1 MLGEEGIMRV
11 QLAQQVQELLG
22 KRDLVIITERVDDVA
37 LLIGQMIKMG
47 LPEVLDRHIPRH
59 WTQRGLSWG
68 WTAVIWLAYIVTEG
82 DHRKVSV
89 ETYLKGMH
97 HTLSHLTAQVIEPL
111 DFSDDR
117 LSHLLKHLSKP
128 AYWHQI
134 EHDLNARSIEVYAL
148 PQGVIRCDAT
158 TVSGDHEVAVGG
170 LLQFGHSKDDPTRP
184 QIKVMIG
191 ALDPLGMPLATDV
204 LSGERA
210 DDGLYLPII
219 ERIRT
224 GLQTPGLLFV
234 GDCKMS
240 ALDTRAYL
248 ARHQDWYLSP
258 LPLTGATAEAMEV
271 WITTGVRKGEAGA
284 LARIWR
290 TNDQGHEVL
299 AAEGYEFERTC
310 GAPDSNVE
318 WRERVLVVRSPLYA
332 TQQAAGL
339 EKRLCQAETKLA
351 ALTPPRGRGK
361 RQITDEAT
369 LIEAIDS
376 VLKDQRVEGLLRVAW
391 EKQVEQT
398 TRYVGRGR
406 GSVDREQRVI
416 QKTRYHI
423 THIVRQE
430 DHIADL
436 GQRLGWKAFVTN
448 AAQERLSLQEAV
460 LCYRNEYRVERIFH
474 RLKSRVHIAPLFVK
488 LNEQIEGLTYLLTLG
503 VRVLTITEFVLR
515 RSLET
520 EQATLP
526 GLHPEN
532 KQKRTDK
539 PTAERILKAFA
550 DISLTIIKTATGED
564 ILRRLTPLSGV
575 QEDILQRLGLGVALY
590 GQLEIQAIG
599 T

>member
-1 MLGEEGIMRV
+1 MRV
-11 QLAQQVQELLG
+11 QLAQQAQEILG
-22 KRDLVIITERVDDVA
+22 QSDLVIITERVDDVA
-37 LLIGQMIKMG
+37 LLIGQMVQMG

-59 WTQRGLSWG
+59 WTQRQISWG

-148 PQGVIRCDAT
+148 SQDVIRCDAT
-158 TVSGDHEVAVGG
+158 PVSGDHEVTAGG
-170 LLQFGHSKDDPTRP
+170 LVQFGHSKDDPTRP

-191 ALDPLGMPLATDV
+191 SLDPLGLPLATDV
-204 LSGERA
+204 VSGERA

-224 GLQTPGLLFV
+224 GLQPPGLLFV

-248 ARHQDWYLSP
+248 ARHQDWDLSP
-258 LPLTGATAEAMEV
+258 LPLTGATAEAMEA
-271 WITTGVRKGEAGA
+271 WITTGVSKGEMGT
-284 LARIWR
+284 LAQIWR
-290 TNDQGHEVL
+290 TNERGHTGL
-299 AAEGYEFERTC
+299 AAEGYELERTC
-310 GAPDSNVE
+310 CAPDGDVT
-318 WRERVLVVRSPLYA
+318 WRERVLVVRSPLHA

-339 EKRLCQAETKLA
+339 EKRLHHAETALT

-369 LIEAIDS
+369 LVEAIDR
-376 VLKDQRVEGLLRVAW
+376 VLKDQRVDGLLSVAW

-398 TRYVGRGR
+398 TQYVGRGR
-406 GSVDREQRVI
+406 GAVHREKRVI

-423 THIVRQE
+423 THIVRQA
-430 DHIADL
+430 DTIADL
-436 GQRLGWKAFVTN
+436 CQRFGWKAFVTN
-448 AAQERLSLQEAV
+448 AGQKRLSLQEAV
-460 LCYRNEYRVERIFH
+460 LCYRNEYRVERLFN

-488 LNEQIEGLTYLLTLG
+488 LNEPIEGLTYLLTLG
-503 VRVLTITEFVLR
+503 VRVLTVTEFVLR
-515 RSLET
+515 RSLEQD
-520 EQATLP
+520 QARLP

-532 KQKRTDK
+532 KHKMTDK

-550 DISLTIIKTATGED
+550 NIALTIIKTAAGED
-564 ILRRLTPLSGV
+564 ILRQLTPLSGV
-575 QEDILQRLGLGVALY
+575 QEAILQRLGLGTALY
-590 GQLEIQAIG
+590 GQLEIQGIG